1 MTAPLL
7 SAHLWAQQIDWEG
20 FSSAFRGENGRG
32 ASGYLLVGLIIIFG
46 VLTLMMVLFQTL
58 KNDKPAHLRDEP
70 WRLFFRLC
78 RAHRL
83 RWIDWWLLFQV
94 ARYHRLR
101 DPACLFLQPHRLDP
115 ANLDPQLRTK
125 AARLLRLREQLF
137 DGPPEQK
144 EPLQRQAARP
154 ATQRRTGPSEP
165 AKPSSVDFP
174 ATFRP
179 GLDAAPWDALPKP
192 AKDAPVS
199 GE

>member
-7 SAHLWAQQIDWEG
+7 LAHLWAQQIDWEG
-20 FSSAFRGENGRG
+20 FSSAFRGDNGRG
-32 ASGYLLVGLIIIFG
+32 TTGYVLAVFIIIFG
-46 VLTLMMVLFQTL
+46 VIALMMVLFQAL
-58 KNDKPAHLRDEP
+58 KSDKPAHMRDEP

-101 DPACLFLQPHRLDP
+101 DPACLFLQPQRLDP

-137 DGPPEQK
+137 AGPAELKKP
-144 EPLQRQAARP
+144 PRRQAARP
-154 ATQRRTGPSEP
+154 ATRSRTGPSKP

-192 AKDAPVS
+192 ADDAAASV
-199 GE
+199 E